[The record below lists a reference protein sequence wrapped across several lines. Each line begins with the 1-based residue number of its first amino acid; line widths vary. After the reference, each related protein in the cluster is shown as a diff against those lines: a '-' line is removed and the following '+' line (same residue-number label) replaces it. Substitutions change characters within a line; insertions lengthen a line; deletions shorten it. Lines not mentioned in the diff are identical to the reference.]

1 MEKKITRSSNIE
13 LLRIIMMIV
22 IIAHHF
28 VVNSGITK
36 LYDFNNITGNMI
48 FLQIFGFAGKAM
60 INGFL
65 LISGYFMIKGRTS
78 FKKILRLY
86 LQIKF
91 YVFIIYFI
99 MIFLGYETFS
109 LVSFS
114 GTLFSM
120 IKGVNVGFSATFFL
134 LYLLMPFINKL
145 VLNLSKKQY
154 TALLFILFFFYT
166 AIPTYFIINDTFD
179 EIGWYITMY
188 LAGGYI
194 RLYLDEIR
202 LTSVKAFSLVAVNLI
217 LTAGSILV
225 LDKLSYNPY
234 HMVINANKLLAVTL
248 AISLFTAFKN
258 LDIGYSRWINKLS
271 SATFGVLLIHAN
283 SDAMR
288 QFLWGGV
295 LKVTDFYN
303 SDKLIIYAVLSVLAV
318 YIICTL
324 IELFRIRFIEK
335 PVLNKIY
342 ASKLFNKLNKAYI
355 DLWQ

>member
-1 MEKKITRSSNIE
+1 MEKKIARSSNIE
-13 LLRIIMMIV
+13 LLRIIMMIA

-65 LISGYFMIKGRTS
+65 LISGYFMIKSKTS

-109 LVSFS
+109 LVSF
-114 GTLFSM
+114 GKTLFSM
-120 IKGVNVGFSATFFL
+120 IKGVNVGFTETFFL
-134 LYLLMPFINKL
+134 LYILMPFINQL
-145 VLNLSKKQY
+145 VSNLSKKQY

-166 AIPTYFIINDTFD
+166 IIPTFFIINDTFD

-188 LAGGYI
+188 LTGGYI
-194 RLYLDEIR
+194 RLYLNEIR
-202 LTSVKAFSLVAVNLI
+202 FTSAKAFCLIIINLI
-217 LTAGSILV
+217 LIAVSILC
-225 LDKLSYNPY
+225 LDKLAYNPY

-248 AISLFTAFKN
+248 ASSLFMAFKN
-258 LDIGYSRWINKLS
+258 LDIGYNKWINKLS

-283 SDAMR
+283 RDAMR
-288 QFLWGGV
+288 EFLWREV

-318 YIICTL
+318 YIICSL
-324 IELFRIRFIEK
+324 IELFRNRYIER
-335 PVLNKIY
+335 PFLNKIY
-342 ASKLFNKLNKAYI
+342 TLKLFDKLNKAYT